1 MSSGGDLHIELDGVR
16 AAGATVATAS
26 TAAATRTIAVSP
38 CAVDLTSVAVA
49 NQLSALVAELIAAT
63 DTADNTAAAAAARL
77 AANAGTYHDQET
89 ANAAALR
96 SGSPTQ
102 TTAVPVVDSGH
113 APVNVPIPSVI
124 HETGTTP
131 VTGKQIAELIHQG
144 PGPAG
149 LNAAAALLDSH
160 ASALDSAVVKIRS
173 GRSAT
178 EASWDSAAADL
189 AQGHLHAL
197 EIAYTACAR
206 QARALS
212 ADARAQ
218 AENYRRARSAI
229 PSPIVFDDLERRL
242 QAANAANSAPGSQGR
257 YTAMVTKLQ
266 TELSAANQLAVQ
278 GFSVYSNDA
287 LLQTTHLS
295 PSPVG
300 PKGAD
305 DGTVTGQQ
313 GFSGTDQD
321 TVVSPV
327 GAEVSGSSLG
337 SPSQAPD
344 ELMQTVL
351 PAVLGV
357 VAGAA
362 GGLLGALS
370 GVGEKLQQTGGQ
382 LAGGLLQGAG
392 QAMSAASALQA
403 QNANGLEPSAD
414 EFGVDSTDDFG
425 IGGSGGGSAPGNTE
439 PASAPSGPLTS
450 APASA
455 AAAPAAAA
463 PAYSPSVS
471 SPMNTA
477 TSAVGGMPMG
487 AMMPPPMM
495 GAGRGGQGGDDD
507 RRLYPEKRL
516 HLPTPPNAEPVKG
529 RREARESR
537 SGAEE

>member
-1 MSSGGDLHIELDGVR
+1 MSSGSDLHIELDGVR

-26 TAAATRTIAVSP
+26 TAAAPGTIAAVPP
-38 CAVDLTSVAVA
+38 CAADVTSVAVA

-63 DTADNTAAAAAARL
+63 DTANNRAAMAAARL
-77 AANAGTYHDQET
+77 VANAGTYHDQET
-89 ANAAALR
+89 VNAAALR
-96 SGSPTQ
+96 SGSTTQ
-102 TTAVPVVDSGH
+102 ATAVPVVDSRH
-113 APVNVPIPSVI
+113 APVNVPIPSVN

-160 ASALDSAVVKIRS
+160 ASALDGAVVTIRS
-173 GRSAT
+173 GRAAT
-178 EASWDSAAADL
+178 EASWDSTAADL

-197 EIAYTACAR
+197 EIAYTTCAR

-218 AENYRRARSAI
+218 AENYRHARSAI

-266 TELSAANQLAVQ
+266 TELSAANQHAVQ
-278 GFSVYSNDA
+278 GFNAYSNDA
-287 LLQTTHLS
+287 LLQTTHLKPAHAGPNGAEDDTETGQGVAGNDQHAVGS
-295 PSPVG
+295 PD
-300 PKGAD
+300 GAD
-305 DGTVTGQQ
+305 
-313 GFSGTDQD
+313 
-321 TVVSPV
+321 
-327 GAEVSGSSLG
+327 VSGSTLAT
-337 SPSQAPD
+337 PSQAPD
-344 ELMQTVL
+344 ELIQTVL

-392 QAMSAASALQA
+392 QAMSAAWALQA
-403 QNANGLEPSAD
+403 QNADGLEPAGD
-414 EFGVDSTDDFG
+414 GFGVDSPDDLG
-425 IGGSGGGSAPGNTE
+425 IGGTGGGSAPGDTE

-463 PAYSPSVS
+463 PTYSPSLS
-471 SPMNTA
+471 SPVNAA

-487 AMMPPPMM
+487 AMMPPPML
-495 GAGRGGQGGDDD
+495 GAGRAGQGGDDD